1 MTRRSASNA
10 ASTDASHSRLEN
22 GRTLNRIT
30 FRATDDQLAALESLV
45 EDDVYHSRSEAIR
58 AGIQQLLEH
67 HESGDSLDREYGQP

>member
-1 MTRRSASNA
+1 MTRRSSADA
-10 ASTDASHSRLEN
+10 ASSDASRSRLEN

-58 AGIQQLLEH
+58 AGIRELLEH
-67 HESGDSLDREYGQP
+67 HGSPERDRDRP